1 MDKAHQ
7 ETAPSTAI
15 LADSATL
22 PEVPK
27 KDFSG
32 SMNNLV
38 WQQCIVML
46 QAEMDQQEI
55 NKWVIPL
62 HCEIS
67 KESIWLGAPNRYIVD
82 HVKESSL
89 TRIQEI
95 LQELLGDPAIAV
107 TIQIGTAEDLSVLA
121 KQKATPRRAGTRGRT
136 SESVVEQAQM
146 DLFRLERQGQFQAIP
161 ISPQN
166 EFPTILTRLPI
177 FVPGRASKQKAQ
189 IDEDF
194 AIPFQTSWGTGRK
207 FGPPLTVYDED
218 TLIAL
223 SHLRQNMLIGS
234 PSKMPYP
241 VSRLYAREDQEEVHV
256 HVVFCMLSDVQA
268 MCGTSVGG
276 RNNKLRL
283 DSIKRLAAT
292 KIEFN
297 KETQNKVGHSGT
309 NIDLVHVKWDVYEEK
324 AIFYIQ
330 FSPIMAT
337 WLETAYT
344 YVDWNLRRKLSSDVA
359 KAVHRFLSGQ
369 PGTYNIFTKKLKDT
383 IGHVGPYKHFMADL
397 RETMTQLK
405 DEGWLKEFQ
414 IQGNGRKM
422 PHKLIIN
429 RK

>member
-1 MDKAHQ
+1 M
-7 ETAPSTAI
+7 S
-15 LADSATL
+15 LADGASL
-22 PEVPK
+22 PEIPHGTSANQAHTLWSRCIEQLRPDIK
-27 KDFSG
+27 PDDLTTWILP
-32 SMNNLV
+32 LV
-38 WQQCIVML
+38 
-46 QAEMDQQEI
+46 
-55 NKWVIPL
+55 
-62 HCEIS
+62 CEID
-67 KESIWLGAPNRYIVD
+67 KNQVYLGAPNRYIVE
-82 HVKESSL
+82 HVTQHHLAHIENAVRK
-89 TRIQEI
+89 
-95 LQELLGDPAIAV
+95 LLADPAIDVKVEMASGDELRAIV
-107 TIQIGTAEDLSVLA
+107 
-121 KQKATPRRAGTRGRT
+121 KRKATPKRAGTRGRT
-136 SESVVEQAQM
+136 SDSVVEQAQM
-146 DLFRLERQGQFQAIP
+146 DLFRLERQGQFQAVP
-161 ISPQN
+161 LSPQN
-166 EFPTILTRLPI
+166 EFPTLLTRLPV

-218 TLIAL
+218 TLMAL
-223 SHLRQNMLIGS
+223 GRLRQNMLIGS

-241 VSRLYAREDQEEVHV
+241 VSKMYSREDEVHV
-256 HVVFCMLSDVQA
+256 HVVYCMLSDVQA

-283 DSIKRLAAT
+283 ESIKRLAAT

-297 KETQNKVGHSGT
+297 KETQEKVGHSGT
-309 NIDLVHVKWDVYEEK
+309 TIDLLHVKWDVYEEN

-369 PGTYNIFTKKLKDT
+369 PATYNIFTKKLQAT
-383 IGHVGPYKHFMADL
+383 VGHVGPYKHFMADL
-397 RETMTQLK
+397 REAMTQLK
-405 DEGWLKEFQ
+405 DEGWLKDYQ
-414 IQGNGRKM
+414 IQGNGRKI